1 MHACLTLPTAL
12 GCSFRFRV
20 RCSGALGVLVR
31 HTVNKRTKRIITG
44 VWAQVSV

>member
-1 MHACLTLPTAL
+1 MHACLTLPTVL
-12 GCSFRFRV
+12 GCSLRVRV

-31 HTVNKRTKRIITG
+31 YTVCKRTKRVVTG